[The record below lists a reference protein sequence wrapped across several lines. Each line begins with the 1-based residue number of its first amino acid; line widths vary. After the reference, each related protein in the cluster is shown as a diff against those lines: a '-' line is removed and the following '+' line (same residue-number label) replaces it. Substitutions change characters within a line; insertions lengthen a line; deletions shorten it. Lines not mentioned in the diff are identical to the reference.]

1 MGGNKI
7 KKLKEMYDDIFS
19 KGIEHYWKNEGC
31 NSRMQKY
38 KKLST
43 NLEGFNEAVKYLV
56 IIALMIIATIS
67 IFMIAKGSY
76 VNLIYDTDSLSVLIL
91 EVIQDFLEIMV
102 VGSLAELILIRLG
115 RNVDSKEYTKKL
127 VISLPLFYLVYLY
140 VFLTF
145 NFEPVILLA
154 IVYLLVINASQ
165 ILISRINYLYDVASG
180 IEEVNEE
187 IIEVPEVNKKNK
199 NKKGEKKNA
208 RKS

>member
-1 MGGNKI
+1 
-7 KKLKEMYDDIFS
+7 
-19 KGIEHYWKNEGC
+19 
-31 NSRMQKY
+31 
-38 KKLST
+38 
-43 NLEGFNEAVKYLV
+43 
-56 IIALMIIATIS
+56 
-67 IFMIAKGSY
+67 
-76 VNLIYDTDSLSVLIL
+76 
-91 EVIQDFLEIMV
+91 
-102 VGSLAELILIRLG
+102 G